1 MTTRGPRLEFAVGA
15 FLLLALASLLVL
27 AIASTNGKFGFGGDT
42 YELTARFTN
51 VGPLRPMAP
60 VKIGGVTIGRVGDIT
75 LDPVKLDSVVTLD
88 IDNRYQ
94 DLSIDTSAGIL
105 TNGLLGE
112 SYIGL
117 QPGGD
122 LESLKPGEEIAF
134 TTPAVDIIQMVGKYM
149 FSGGGDNDTTA
160 PARAANSAHP
170 PPPPPAPPQPCN
182 ARQLPPHPPHPPLPT
197 VRPPTPPHPPTP

>member
-1 MTTRGPRLEFAVGA
+1 
-15 FLLLALASLLVL
+15 
-27 AIASTNGKFGFGGDT
+27 
-42 YELTARFTN
+42 
-51 VGPLRPMAP
+51 MAP

-94 DLSIDTSAGIL
+94 DLSIHTSAGIL

-122 LESLKPGEEIAF
+122 LKTLKPGQEIGF
-134 TTPAVDIIQMVGKYM
+134 TTPTAYILQMVGT
-149 FSGGGDNDTTA
+149 SHLSAAGDN
-160 PARAANSAHP
+160 
-170 PPPPPAPPQPCN
+170 APPQQDDD
-182 ARQLPPHPPHPPLPT
+182 AHAAT
-197 VRPPTPPHPPTP
+197 HPPTH

>member
-1 MTTRGPRLEFAVGA
+1 MPPRCPRLEFAVGA

-42 YELTARFTN
+42 YELTARFTS

-75 LDPVKLDSVVTLD
+75 LDPVKLDSVVTLE

-94 DLSIDTSAGIL
+94 DLSIDPSAGLL

-122 LESLKPGEEIAF
+122 LESLKPGEEIVF
-134 TTPAVDIIQMVGKYM
+134 TTPTDEIIQMQGK
-149 FSGGGDNDTTA
+149 
-160 PARAANSAHP
+160 
-170 PPPPPAPPQPCN
+170 
-182 ARQLPPHPPHPPLPT
+182 RQET
-197 VRPPTPPHPPTP
+197 

>member
-27 AIASTNGKFGFGGDT
+27 ALASTNGKFGFGGDT
-42 YELTARFTN
+42 YALTARFTN
-51 VGPLRPMAP
+51 IGPLRPMAP
-60 VKIGGVTIGRVGDIT
+60 VKIGGVTIGRVADIT
-75 LDPVKLDSVVTLD
+75 LDPKKLDSVVTLD

-94 DLSIDTSAGIL
+94 DLSADTSAGIQ

-122 LESLKPGEEIAF
+122 VDTLKPGEEIAF
-134 TTPAVDIIQMVGKYM
+134 TTPAVDLIQMVGKYM
-149 FSGGGDNDTTA
+149 FSGGGDKAA
-160 PARAANSAHP
+160 PAADPANGT
-170 PPPPPAPPQPCN
+170 PAPAQPEP
-182 ARQLPPHPPHPPLPT
+182 ASPT
-197 VRPPTPPHPPTP
+197 SPNEEAKP